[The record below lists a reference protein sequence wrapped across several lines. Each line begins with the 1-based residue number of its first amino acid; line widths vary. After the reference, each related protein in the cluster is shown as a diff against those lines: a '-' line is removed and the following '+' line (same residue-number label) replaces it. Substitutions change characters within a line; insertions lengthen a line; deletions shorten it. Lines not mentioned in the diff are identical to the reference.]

1 MNTVNSHHYLR
12 ENKLFWAILISL
24 FIHTLCVTVIPKI
37 RFAPRLLTS
46 KTLEIELQKPEP
58 VQAAPQPEP
67 PPAEPVKPKPIKKEV
82 VKPKII
88 PKPVIKPI
96 APTPVETPEPEPLP
110 TPPPVIAAAP
120 TPEPPTEKIAAPVV
134 KPTPPPPETPPAPSQ
149 ADIDKAMGDYGN
161 LLGRAIAKHKAY
173 PKIAVMRGWQGDA
186 MLELK
191 IDRDGNVLSA
201 KVRDSSGYEA
211 LDKQALEMVKKAS
224 PFPKPPMALS
234 NNSFTITV
242 PVSFKLD
249 NG

>member
-1 MNTVNSHHYLR
+1 M
-12 ENKLFWAILISL
+12 
-24 FIHTLCVTVIPKI
+24 TVIPKF

-58 VQAAPQPEP
+58 VVEKPAPKPEAP
-67 PPAEPVKPKPIKKEV
+67 IKPAEPVKPKPIKKEV
-82 VKPKII
+82 VKPKVI
-88 PKPVIKPI
+88 PKPVVKPI
-96 APTPVETPEPEPLP
+96 EPAPVETPEPEPEP
-110 TPPPVIAAAP
+110 TPPPVIAASP
-120 TPEPPTEKIAAPVV
+120 TPEPPAQKIVAPVV
-134 KPTPPPPETPPAPSQ
+134 KPAPPPEPPPPSQ
-149 ADIDKAMGDYGN
+149 SEIDQAMGEYGN

-191 IDRDGNVLSA
+191 IDREGNVLSA
-201 KVRDSSGYEA
+201 KVHNSSGYEA

-224 PFPKPPMALS
+224 PFPKPPAALS
-234 NNSFTITV
+234 GGTFTITV